1 LASTFQNIVAE
12 SQIAGVD
19 PRSRLSFVHQLSGKQ
34 MARAGFF
41 VGLTALCF
49 LGVATAATAAETR
62 YTYDALGRL
71 TKVEA
76 GNGRVT
82 EYTYDAA
89 NNRTKVTSTGGS
101 SGRVVVLPLLGGL
114 VLPLP

>member
-1 LASTFQNIVAE
+1 MA
-12 SQIAGVD
+12 
-19 PRSRLSFVHQLSGKQ
+19 RSRLLIGILALS
-34 MARAGFF
+34 A
-41 VGLTALCF
+41 LTAPTL
-49 LGVATAATAAETR
+49 AAAAETQT

-71 TKVEA
+71 TKVETSS
-76 GNGRVT
+76 GRKT

-89 NNRTKVTSTGGS
+89 NNRTQVTSTGGS

>member
-1 LASTFQNIVAE
+1 MRKGLFIGLA
-12 SQIAGVD
+12 
-19 PRSRLSFVHQLSGKQ
+19 
-34 MARAGFF
+34 
-41 VGLTALCF
+41 ALCF
-49 LGVATAATAAETR
+49 VAAPSLGVAAETQT

-71 TKVEA
+71 TKVTTTS
-76 GNGRVT
+76 GRVT

-101 SGRVVVLPLLGGL
+101 SRVVVLPLLGGL

>member
-1 LASTFQNIVAE
+1 
-12 SQIAGVD
+12 
-19 PRSRLSFVHQLSGKQ
+19 
-34 MARAGFF
+34 MARGGFLIGMAA
-41 VGLTALCF
+41 VCALMAPT
-49 LGVATAATAAETR
+49 LVMAAETQT

-71 TKVEA
+71 TKVQTSS
-76 GNGRVT
+76 GRTT

-89 NNRTKVTSTGGS
+89 NNRTQVTSTGGS

>member
-1 LASTFQNIVAE
+1 MRKGLFIGLAV
-12 SQIAGVD
+12 
-19 PRSRLSFVHQLSGKQ
+19 
-34 MARAGFF
+34 
-41 VGLTALCF
+41 LCF
-49 LGVATAATAAETR
+49 VTAPSLGVAAETQTY

-71 TKVEA
+71 TKVTTTS
-76 GNGRVT
+76 GRAT

-101 SGRVVVLPLLGGL
+101 SRVVVLPLLGGL

>member
-1 LASTFQNIVAE
+1 
-12 SQIAGVD
+12 
-19 PRSRLSFVHQLSGKQ
+19 
-34 MARAGFF
+34 MARAGLF
-41 VGLTALCF
+41 VGLAALCV
-49 LGVATAATAAETR
+49 LGGASAATAAETQN

-71 TKVEA
+71 TKVVTTS
-76 GNGRVT
+76 GRVT

-114 VLPLP
+114 VLPIP